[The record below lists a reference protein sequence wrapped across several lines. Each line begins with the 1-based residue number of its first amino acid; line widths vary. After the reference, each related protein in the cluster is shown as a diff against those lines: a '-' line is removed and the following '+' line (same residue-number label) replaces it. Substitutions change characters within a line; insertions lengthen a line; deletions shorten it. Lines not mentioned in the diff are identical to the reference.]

1 MSNYQ
6 LMSGIRRLSDRI
18 NLTTDKNDF
27 YRDYIDVQTKND
39 NLKNNIALIIVKL
52 IEAVSI
58 PDLRTVEKFEEYLT
72 DYNLRNGTSFSV
84 SQFIYKEW
92 LRIIFDSIEFP
103 AIIRQGIRNLQSGK
117 IDQIPSNFLDEIKC
131 LAEFHELATIRNI
144 IIEEENL
151 LKILS
156 LEERNLLLHR
166 NILHSETEGQFFV
179 LANDSFNYLRNE
191 ICAILWDL
199 LVLKIQDKTQCLKR
213 FVNIIANFKI
223 YWPDKLFEYLDQN
236 QLKILHDESLKI
248 LLSENDLLNTGNE
261 YEKIW
266 LDAHIQS
273 GHKFMHEVPNLTIS
287 GDSSYELLC
296 DILDRKQTN
305 YWLYQEEDSVR
316 LKYGILIDIIF
327 QTLKIEHKYSNLPSI
342 PTIFQLLNEIKR
354 PYLVIHSYLEIKDYY
369 QHFIPFLLLDYR
381 TCTIPFML
389 LNEIKIRENA
399 TETSIMD
406 AENDK
411 RKENQI
417 RTQFFKSLFDLFLE
431 RLSFEQNFEEESIRQ
446 LFNVLKDQVDNFYFN
461 TTYTN
466 QYNHQ
471 EESNRFHYLI
481 KALTEKRLS
490 GNFIGTIRPRL
501 YPKVLNGLMKCLVE
515 FNVIDNKKGIL
526 FNCID
531 FELHYQLLILSKATF
546 FENEIDENSI
556 DELNNTKRL
565 VVVKW
570 FKLVSDYFMQCKIDF
585 FENEANRNET
595 RAIYRVSDPSS
606 IEILNWGHFWAFMN
620 ENGLVNNLIENF
632 ETSLIFED
640 TDEREFSDL
649 NQDSKTK
656 LVVFLKG
663 ISLGIIQVTNS
674 KLEFSSLFQGIDSL
688 LEVLQKKLREYTLK
702 YCITDLNKNRI
713 NVFDDRIVTLNSN
726 IHYDSIIRLVFIAI
740 NKSEEGSRKD
750 FYDELLKLNHDLLFL
765 LSILNLSNYTNISNL
780 ISDKIK
786 EIDETSFINN
796 VSHSEQWKKAVIE
809 SLNSS
814 SHYEIATPIINRIE
828 TWLEKVPSLKPQ
840 YSYLI
845 YRAKLMLSFRRKDIE
860 QISRV
865 EIPEQHLRDNFR
877 RSRAEDL
884 KQFYSALH
892 WGYNEKEFQ
901 KAIDIFRQL
910 SSNVINSSDYA
921 YHIYHLETMKYIK
934 GSDSESLFQVKTE
947 WDQFIDGASS
957 DVKKE
962 MTLIQK
968 NIEYTSLF
976 HYCNSKDYYN
986 IDILVQ
992 KLPEILKYDED
1003 IVPYLFESYRERDL
1017 SVTAS
1022 AYLRSL
1028 ESYYSKINEP
1038 VPEVVNNLR
1047 ETINDEKLIGDLKSA
1062 YNEIYALGYKDLP
1075 KIIPRALNGKSNL
1088 PEFIFDELVSAGL
1101 ILLEKIK
1108 SIDQITWENKYNDLL
1123 LACLRLRFAVW
1134 NWSIT
1139 DQPRAGES
1147 KSGGGDLGSLD
1158 FLISSPK
1165 NSIALIEAMILESG
1179 NKAKTK
1185 EHITKCFTYLN
1196 HSKYHFVIVY
1206 FKGPKD
1212 NFESSWEAYKENV
1225 LNIDYS
1231 TDQKL
1236 ISEFNDTTKQT
1247 DKLNILTGITKHVND
1262 VVLYHL
1268 YLNISATQ

>member
-39 NLKNNIALIIVKL
+39 NLKNNIALKIVKL

-58 PDLRTVEKFEEYLT
+58 PDLRTVERFEEYLT
-72 DYNLRNGTSFSV
+72 DYNLRNGTSFSI
-84 SQFIYKEW
+84 SQFTNKEW
-92 LRIIFDSIEFP
+92 LRIIFGSIEFP
-103 AIIRQGIRNLQSGK
+103 SIIRQGIRNLRSGK
-117 IDQIPSNFLDEIKC
+117 IDQIPPTFLDEIKC
-131 LAEFHELATIRNI
+131 LKEFDELSTIINI
-144 IIEEENL
+144 TVKEENL
-151 LKILS
+151 LRFLSQEELDILLS
-156 LEERNLLLHR
+156 RD
-166 NILHSETEGQFFV
+166 ILHLETDGQFSIRS
-179 LANDSFNYLRNE
+179 NDSFNYLKNE
-191 ICAILWDL
+191 ICAILWDSL
-199 LVLKIQDKTQCLKR
+199 ISKTQDKTQCVINLVR
-213 FVNIIANFKI
+213 IISNFKI
-223 YWPDKLFEYLDQN
+223 PCPDKLFEYLDQN
-236 QLKILHDESLKI
+236 QLKTIHKEALDI
-248 LLSENDLLNTGNE
+248 LLSESDLLDTGNE
-261 YEKIW
+261 YKKVW
-266 LDAHIQS
+266 LDMYMQS
-273 GHKFMHEVPNLTIS
+273 EHRFVNEIPDLMIS
-287 GDSSYELLC
+287 GDSPYTLLR
-296 DILDRKQTN
+296 DILDKKRTN
-305 YWLYQEEDSVR
+305 YWLYLEEDSVR
-316 LKYGILIDIIF
+316 TQCKILINIIF
-327 QTLKIEHKYSNLPSI
+327 QTVKIEHKYSNYPQI
-342 PTIFQLLNEIKR
+342 PTIFQLLNEVKR
-354 PYLVIHSYLEIKDYY
+354 PYLVIHSYWQLQDYY
-369 QHFIPFLLLDYR
+369 QHFIPFLLLDDR
-381 TCTIPFML
+381 TCIIPFML
-389 LNEIKIRENA
+389 LNEIKIRENVS
-399 TETSIMD
+399 ETSLLD
-406 AENDK
+406 AESDK
-411 RKENQI
+411 KKENQI
-417 RTQFFKSLFDLFLE
+417 RTQFFKSLIDLFLE
-431 RLSFEQNFEEESIRQ
+431 RLSFEQNFEEASIRQ
-446 LFNVLKDQVDNFYFN
+446 LFNVLRDQVDNFYFN

-471 EESNRFHYLI
+471 EESNRFHYI
-481 KALTEKRLS
+481 VKALTEKRLS

-501 YPKVLNGLMKCLVE
+501 YPKLLNGLMKCLVE
-515 FNVIDNKKGIL
+515 FKDIDNKKGIR

-546 FENEIDENSI
+546 FENELDENNI
-556 DELNNTKRL
+556 EELDITKRL
-565 VVVKW
+565 VVGKW
-570 FKLVSDYFMQCKIDF
+570 FKLVSDYFTQCKIEF

-632 ETSLIFED
+632 EASLIFEV

-649 NQDSKTK
+649 NLDSKTK
-656 LVVFLKG
+656 LIVFLKG
-663 ISLGIIQVTNS
+663 ISLGIIQVNNS

-750 FYDELLKLNHDLLFL
+750 FYDELLKLNHNLLFL
-765 LSILNLSNYTNISNL
+765 LSILNLSNYSDISNL

-796 VSHSEQWKKAVIE
+796 VSHSEQWKNAVIE

-828 TWLEKVPSLKPQ
+828 NWLEKVPSLKPK
-840 YSYLI
+840 YLYLI
-845 YRAKLMLSFRRKDIE
+845 YRAKLMLSFKRKDIE
-860 QISRV
+860 EISRV
-865 EIPEQHLRDNFR
+865 EIPEEHFRDNFR
-877 RSRAEDL
+877 RGRAEDL

-910 SSNVINSSDYA
+910 SSNDIESSDYA
-921 YHIYHLETMKYIK
+921 YHIYHLETIKYIK
-934 GSDSESLFQVKTE
+934 GTDSESLFQVKAE
-947 WDQFIDGASS
+947 WEQFIEGSS
-957 DVKKE
+957 NDVKKQ
-962 MTLIQK
+962 MASIQM
-968 NIEYTSLF
+968 NIDYTSLF
-976 HYCNSKDYYN
+976 HYCYSKDYYN

-1003 IVPYLFESYRERDL
+1003 IVPYLFESYREREL
-1017 SVTAS
+1017 SITAS
-1022 AYLRSL
+1022 SYLRSL
-1028 ESYYSKINEP
+1028 ELFYAKINEP
-1038 VPEVVNNLR
+1038 VPEIVNRLR
-1047 ETINDEKLIGDLKSA
+1047 ESINNEKFIGDLKST
-1062 YNEIYALGYKDLP
+1062 YNEIYSLDYKDLP
-1075 KIIPRALNGKSNL
+1075 KIVPRALNGKTNL
-1088 PEFIFDELVSAGL
+1088 PEFIFEELVSAGL

-1108 SIDQITWENKYNDLL
+1108 SIDQITRENKYNDLL

-1134 NWSIT
+1134 NWNIT

-1179 NKAKTK
+1179 NMSKTE

-1212 NFESSWEAYKENV
+1212 NFESSWEAYKENCSLSRFQTMIKYNYSV
-1225 LNIDYS
+1225 LLF
-1231 TDQKL
+1231 L
-1236 ISEFNDTTKQT
+1236 I
-1247 DKLNILTGITKHVND
+1247 
-1262 VVLYHL
+1262 
-1268 YLNISATQ
+1268 